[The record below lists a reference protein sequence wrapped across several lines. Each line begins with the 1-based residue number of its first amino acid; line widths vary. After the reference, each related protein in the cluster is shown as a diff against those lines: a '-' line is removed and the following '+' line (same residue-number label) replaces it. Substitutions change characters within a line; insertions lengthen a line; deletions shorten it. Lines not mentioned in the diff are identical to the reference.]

1 MNETVVQLEPK
12 AVWKNFERLNA
23 VSRPSKKEQKVVK
36 FMREFGE
43 SLGLQTEVDQAGDD
57 CGNVLIRKPAS
68 PGRETRKAVVLQGHL
83 DMVHQKNNDTQF
95 DFATQ
100 GIQSY
105 IDDGWVKARGTTLGA
120 DNGIGV
126 ASMMAV
132 LESNDIEHGPLEAL
146 FTIDEETGLTGAAK
160 LKPGWLKGEV
170 LLNTDTEEHGELC
183 IGCAGGIDT
192 IAALTYKTAKPTGDS
207 GLEIKVKG
215 LKGGHSGCDI
225 HLGRGNANKIMNRL
239 LYVVTKRFQAGI
251 HRVEGGN
258 LRNAIPRESTA
269 TIVVPKSKLPE
280 LKKELQKLGESI
292 ATEFKRVEPDL
303 LIALADVQVPGDV
316 MEFSAQQAFVRA
328 VFTVPNGVFRMSDDV
343 PGLVETSTSMARV
356 SIHDGKAQ
364 AEFLSRSSVDSGR
377 DNIAT
382 AIEAAFELAGANVQH
397 VGGYPGWTPNKDSQ
411 ILKLMRSTYK
421 KLFGEDPKVNA
432 VHAGLECGIIGSHYP
447 NMDMISFGP
456 TIRNPHSP
464 DECCEI
470 ESVQNY
476 WRYLV
481 EVLAAIP

>member
-1 MNETVVQLEPK
+1 MNQTIVQLEPK
-12 AVWKNFERLNA
+12 QVWTNFERLNEVPRA
-23 VSRPSKKEQKVVK
+23 SKKEQQVIA
-36 FMREFGE
+36 FMRDFGKK
-43 SLGLQTEVDQAGDD
+43 LGLETEVDDA
-57 CGNVLIRKPAS
+57 GNVLIRKPAS
-68 PGRETRKAVVLQGHL
+68 PGREKRKPVVLQGHL

-105 IDDGWVKARGTTLGA
+105 VDGGWVKARGTTLGA

-132 LESNDIEHGPLEAL
+132 LESKELEHGPLEAL
-146 FTIDEETGLTGAAK
+146 FTIDEETGLTGAAR
-160 LKPGWLKGEV
+160 LKPGWLRGEI

-183 IGCAGGIDT
+183 IGCAGGVDT
-192 IAALTYKTAKPTGDS
+192 VASLSYQAAKPKGDAA
-207 GLEIKVKG
+207 LEIKVKG

-239 LYVVTKRFQAGI
+239 LYVATRRFQAGL
-251 HRVEGGN
+251 HRLDGGN

-269 TIVVPKSKLPE
+269 TIVVEKSKLAD
-280 LKKELQKLGESI
+280 LKKELQTLGESI
-292 ATEFKRVEPDL
+292 TGELKRVEPDL
-303 LIALADVQVPGDV
+303 LIALGDTAVPADV
-316 MEFSAQQAFVRA
+316 MEFAAQEKFIRSVYAA
-328 VFTVPNGVFRMSDDV
+328 PNGVFRMSDDV

-356 SIHDGKAQ
+356 VVGSGKAQ
-364 AEFLSRSSVDSGR
+364 AEFLSRSSVDSGK

-382 AIEAAFELAGANVQH
+382 TIEACFELAGCQVQH
-397 VGGYPGWTPNKDSQ
+397 TGGYPGWTPNADSA
-411 ILKLMRSTYK
+411 ILKLMKSTFK
-421 KLFGEDPKVNA
+421 KLFGEEPKVNA

-456 TIRNPHSP
+456 TIRHPHSP
-464 DECCEI
+464 DEKCEV
-470 ESVQNY
+470 ESVQKY

-481 EVLAAIP
+481 EILAAIA